1 MRTRLTNILGLV
13 LVGVAVVVV
22 LRRGGTDPE
31 SVTGD
36 AGPEEPS
43 NLKRAAPDRAGHE
56 PTRLTRPSERKSAE
70 ELLQEA
76 DSLFREEKYEAAF
89 ELATIAM
96 DRAPE
101 DWVSLPFQLS
111 GFMNVMKGDPV
122 YVGRILTAKDPSQGS
137 FLMSTELT
145 PSRIVRSKSLTGTEE
160 GTPFEAGGDQGP
172 LVVHYSV
179 ENMGEFRKGDV
190 VEVWAGALKLSNPPQ
205 ANAFRI
211 KKVK

>member
-13 LVGVAVVVV
+13 LIGVAVVMVM
-22 LRRGGTDPE
+22 RRGDTNPD

-36 AGPEEPS
+36 ARTKETS
-43 NLKRAAPDRAGHE
+43 NLKRMVPDRTGHE
-56 PTRLTRPSERKSAE
+56 PTRLTRSSERKSAE
-70 ELLQEA
+70 ELIQEA
-76 DSLFREEKYEAAF
+76 ESLYREGNYEAAF

-122 YVGRILTAKDPSQGS
+122 YVGRILTAKDPTQGS

-145 PSRIVRSKSLTGTEE
+145 PSRIVHIKSLTGTEE
-160 GTPFEAGGDQGP
+160 GTPFETGGDQGP